1 MQSNSNT
8 ENEIQTNEI
17 LDYYAG
23 LQNRSSPERIV
34 EMLRELQ
41 EVNGCIGPGLR
52 EMAAQAADVKVST
65 IQAIIK
71 RIPSLKESAYRH
83 EIVFCIGKNCAA
95 KGSLDVLQKLKQKL
109 GINGDGISRDGTVYL
124 KTRSCLKHCRTAP
137 NVMVDGCLCCGK
149 SAEEIA
155 KLVSG

>member
-23 LQNRSSPERIV
+23 LQNRSSQEMIV

-52 EMAAQAADVKVST
+52 DRLLYRKKLCSKGQSGCPAEAKTKAGNQRGWDIQGWDRVSEN
-65 IQAIIK
+65 QVL
-71 RIPSLKESAYRH
+71 LKALPY
-83 EIVFCIGKNCAA
+83 
-95 KGSLDVLQKLKQKL
+95 GSQCDGGRMPLLRKKCGGDRKTGIRLNQVLQLL
-109 GINGDGISRDGTVYL
+109 
-124 KTRSCLKHCRTAP
+124 
-137 NVMVDGCLCCGK
+137 
-149 SAEEIA
+149 
-155 KLVSG
+155 

>member
-23 LQNRSSPERIV
+23 LQNRSSQEMIV

-52 EMAAQAADVKVST
+52 EMAA
-65 IQAIIK
+65 
-71 RIPSLKESAYRH
+71 
-83 EIVFCIGKNCAA
+83 
-95 KGSLDVLQKLKQKL
+95 
-109 GINGDGISRDGTVYL
+109 
-124 KTRSCLKHCRTAP
+124 
-137 NVMVDGCLCCGK
+137 
-149 SAEEIA
+149 
-155 KLVSG
+155 